1 MEQGE
6 WNPWKWLTGIR
17 GFEMFKFTFVLFL
30 IFISTIDFT
39 SAQQKPVVKD
49 STHIYTEIESFSKR
63 GKFTKFMYS
72 LIFRPVA
79 HKSSTKKGKKKVYK
93 KLIQKPYNTFE
104 GKIIR
109 HINIETLDP
118 FGYSIGDTI
127 YRSPNF
133 LSKTG
138 NELHVKSQRITIRNL
153 LLIHQ
158 NQVFDSLLVKES
170 ERLVRSQRYI
180 RDVSFFVKA
189 AAKASDSVDIF
200 IRELDIW
207 SIIPKGSAS
216 SSKTTINLADK
227 NFLGLGHELQGDFT
241 RNYSKGINSFH
252 TNYSIPNL
260 RNSYVRGTVH
270 FGKEGNKNFN
280 RSFTIDRPFFSP
292 FAKWAAGVNFTH
304 QFFNDSVLFDTNQFG
319 MLRYK
324 FNSQDYWV
332 GNAIRLFGGNSE
344 YNRTTNFISTVRFLR
359 VHYLEKP
366 GGLFDTLNRF
376 SDENFY
382 MASMGVSTRQYVQDK
397 YIFKFGITEDV
408 PIGKV
413 FSLTGGYQEKSGTGR
428 VYLGGRISMG
438 GYYPWGYLS
447 SNFEY
452 GTFIHASHVEEG
464 VFTAGI
470 DYFTGLIEWG
480 KWKFRQFVKPQLT
493 LGFNRFASDSLT
505 LNDSFGLVGF
515 HTTALKGTSRLL
527 LTVQSQVYAPWNF
540 IGFRFGPYLN
550 CTLGMLSDK
559 LTGFRKS
566 KVYSQ
571 IGVGVLIKN
580 ENLILNTFQLSLSFY
595 PIIPNTGNNIF
606 KMNSFGTGDFGFRDF
621 EIGKPGSV
629 VYR

>member
-1 MEQGE
+1 MEQEE
-6 WNPWKWLTGIR
+6 WKPWKWLTGIR
-17 GFEMFKFTFVLFL
+17 GFEIFKITPVLIL
-30 IFISTIDFT
+30 IFITTIDF
-39 SAQQKPVVKD
+39 SYAQQKPVVKD
-49 STHIYTEIESFSKR
+49 STHIYSEIESFSKR

-79 HKSSTKKGKKKVYK
+79 QGSSAKKGKKKVYK
-93 KLIQKPYNTFE
+93 KLIQKSYTTFD

-127 YRSPNF
+127 YKSPNF
-133 LSKTG
+133 LSKAG
-138 NELHVKSQRITIRNL
+138 NNLHIKSQRITIRNL

-170 ERLVRSQRYI
+170 ERLVRSQKYI
-180 RDVSFFVKA
+180 RDVSFFVKS
-189 AAKASDSVDIF
+189 AAKGSDSVDIF

-216 SSKTTINLADK
+216 SSKTTINLADQ
-227 NFLGLGHELQGDFT
+227 NFLGLGHEFQGDFT
-241 RNYSKGINSFH
+241 RNYTEGINAYH

-260 RNSYVRGTVH
+260 RNSYVRGTLH

-292 FAKWAAGVNFTH
+292 FAKWAAGVNFAQ
-304 QFFNDSVLFDTNQFG
+304 QFFNDSVPASNLNLGLLT
-319 MLRYK
+319 YK
-324 FNSQDYWV
+324 FNVQDYWV
-332 GNAIRLFGGNSE
+332 GNAIQLFKGNSE
-344 YNRTTNFISTVRFLR
+344 YYRTTNFISTIRFLR

-366 GGLFDTLNRF
+366 SELFDTQHKF
-376 SDENFY
+376 TDENFF
-382 MASMGVSTRQYVQDK
+382 MASMGVSTRKYVQDK

-408 PIGKV
+408 PVGKG

-493 LGFNRFASDSLT
+493 IGFNRFASDSLT
-505 LNDSFGLVGF
+505 LNDNFGLVGF

-550 CTLGMLSDK
+550 CTLGMLSDA
-559 LTGFRKS
+559 LDGFRKS

-595 PIIPNTGNNIF
+595 PVIPNTGNNIF

-621 EIGKPGSV
+621 EIGKPGPV